1 MIYVRALSEA
11 ERRALKRQARQQ
23 VGRVS
28 ERMRMVLLS
37 ERHYSVAQIAAIF
50 ECSEATVREW
60 LARFEADGVTGLH
73 DRPRAGRPRKA
84 DAVARERIRQV
95 VDQPPASAG
104 YALGY
109 WTLVTL
115 CSHLAGRLDLWLS
128 QATVRRMLHA
138 LDYRWRRPRHCLPAD
153 PDAAGKMWALARRL
167 EQAPQTAVILCE
179 DECDLHLLPV
189 LRAMWMRRGQQR
201 RIPTPGSNRK
211 RSIFGALDWQSGDW
225 TYLVTQ
231 HKRAVDYLAFL
242 EQLLLV
248 YPSQPI
254 LLIVDNASIH
264 TAKVVGAW
272 LLAHPRLDL
281 LYLPTYSGHVQN
293 PVEKVWWRLKDQVAA
308 NRLHGSI
315 DELVAAVHSFFASFT
330 PEAARKL
337 AA

>member
-1 MIYVRALSEA
+1 MLYVRTLSES
-11 ERRALKRQARQQ
+11 ERRELKRQARQQ

-37 ERHYSVAQIAAIF
+37 ERRYSVPQIAQIF
-50 ECSEATVREW
+50 ECSEATVRDW
-60 LARFEADGVTGLH
+60 LARFEAEGVTGLQ

-84 DAVARERIRQV
+84 DAVAREQIRHA
-95 VDQPPASAG
+95 VDHAPTSAG
-104 YALGY
+104 YAMGY

-115 CSHLAGRLDLWLS
+115 CSHLAGRLDLRLS
-128 QATVRRMLHA
+128 RATVRRILYA
-138 LDYRWRRPRHCLPAD
+138 LEYRWRRPRHCLPAD
-153 PDAAGKMWALARRL
+153 PAAATKMGMLARRIG
-167 EQAPQTAVILCE
+167 QAPQSAVILCE

-189 LRAMWMRRGQQR
+189 LRAMWMRRGQQA

-211 RSIFGALDWQSGDW
+211 RSIFGALDWQTGDW
-225 TYLVTQ
+225 TYRVTQ
-231 HKRAVDYLAFL
+231 RKRAVEFIAFL

-254 LLIVDNASIH
+254 LLIGDNASIH
-264 TAKVVGAW
+264 TAKVVTAW
-272 LLAHPRLDL
+272 LLEHPRLDL

-308 NRLHGSI
+308 NRLHSSI
-315 DELVAAVHSFFASFT
+315 DELVTATHDFFASFT
-330 PEAARKL
+330 PDAARQL

>member
-1 MIYVRALSEA
+1 MIYVRALSDV
-11 ERRALKRQARQQ
+11 ERGELKRQARRQ
-23 VGRVS
+23 VGRIS
-28 ERMRMVLLS
+28 ERIRMVLLS
-37 ERHYSVAQIAAIF
+37 DRRYSVAHIAAIF

-73 DRPRAGRPRKA
+73 DRPRAGRPRQA
-84 DAVARERIRQV
+84 DAVARERIRQT
-95 VDQPPASAG
+95 VDQAPASAG

-115 CSHLAGRLDLWLS
+115 CSHLAERLDLRLS
-128 QATVRRMLHA
+128 QATLRRILHA
-138 LDYRWRRPRHCLPAD
+138 VAYRWRRPRHCLPAD
-153 PDAAGKMWALARRL
+153 PETAAKMWGLAQRIG
-167 EQAPQTAVILCE
+167 QAPQSAVILCE
-179 DECDLHLLPV
+179 DACDLHLLPV

-211 RSIFGALDWQSGDW
+211 RSICGALDWQRGDW

-231 HKRAVDYLAFL
+231 HQRAVEFIAFL
-242 EQLLLV
+242 EQLLLA

-264 TAKVVGAW
+264 TAKVVRAW
-272 LLAHPRLDL
+272 LLGHPRLEL
-281 LYLPTYSGHVQN
+281 LYLPTSSGHAQN

-315 DELVAAVHSFFASFT
+315 DELISASHGFFASFP